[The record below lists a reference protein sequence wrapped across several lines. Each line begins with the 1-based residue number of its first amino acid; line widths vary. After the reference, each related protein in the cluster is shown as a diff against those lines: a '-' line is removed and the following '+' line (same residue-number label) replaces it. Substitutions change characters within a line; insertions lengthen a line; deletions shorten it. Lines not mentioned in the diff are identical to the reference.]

1 MAHAE
6 LDLVLRSI
14 VLMLLTVLVMSLFLK
29 KLNQPYFVAYIIAG
43 FYWALKAFNDH
54 ETIVVMG
61 ELGLI
66 IQMFFIGAEIEVPQ
80 LIKNIRKLLTGVLV
94 QLLLS
99 FVFMLVLG
107 LNLSGYFSWLY
118 SFNRS
123 ACRSIFAFYGIML
136 A

>member
-66 IQMFFIGAEIEVPQ
+66 NLFKRRQHQPAGAGLP
-80 LIKNIRKLLTGVLV
+80 LV
-94 QLLLS
+94 S
-99 FVFMLVLG
+99 
-107 LNLSGYFSWLY
+107 FSWPAEVSNWSLY
-118 SFNRS
+118 
-123 ACRSIFAFYGIML
+123 AIDPSIFFHA
-136 A
+136 